1 MAKTLINKNLD
12 AQDLPP
18 QESKKTTET
27 IPAASFIETK
37 VETAETTPSAIQ
49 TEATKAAESTQ
60 PTTTPIV
67 VPQKT
72 MWDKPPK
79 DKDLVEIENILAE
92 DIGDAYNKLSP
103 ERKKEFKAEGEKA
116 AYVIWK
122 MVETAKIQVSKAI
135 DLIRRW
141 LKMLPGINKFF
152 LEQEIKIKTDKIIS
166 LAKKHGTERNSTN
179 K

>member
-12 AQDLPP
+12 AQDSPP
-18 QESKKTTET
+18 QEIKKTMET
-27 IPAASFIETK
+27 APAVSLIETK
-37 VETAETTPSAIQ
+37 VETEETSPSVIQ

-60 PTTTPIV
+60 PTTTPI

-103 ERKKEFKAEGEKA
+103 QRKKEFKVEGEKA
-116 AYVIWK
+116 AYTIWK